1 MVSEQELRQQ
11 LKVLIVD
18 RLRLEGLTPDR
29 IADDMP
35 LFGEG
40 LPLDSVDALEVV
52 VGIEQ
57 EFGIAVSSHEIDK
70 EIFRSVATLA
80 QFVHGALAAQATNG
94 ERKGA

>member
-1 MVSEQELRQQ
+1 MVSEQELRQA

-29 IADDMP
+29 ITDDMP

-40 LPLDSVDALEVV
+40 LPLDSVDALELI
-52 VGIEQ
+52 VGIEK
-57 EFGIAVSSHEIDK
+57 EFGIAIASHEVDRD
-70 EIFRSVATLA
+70 IFRSVATLA
-80 QFVHGALAAQATNG
+80 QFVHGALAGHASDR